1 MTLEQLGFNE
11 WFFEHAAAQLQPG
24 QSLARVMAVDRDA
37 YLVRGEAQEMPAELT
52 GRFRYTVESEAELPC
67 VGDWLC
73 IQQASPELAIIH
85 AVLPRRSFLR
95 RKRPGKIVDYQMIA
109 ANIDTAF
116 VVQSCHYD
124 FNLRRLERY
133 LVACSEGGIEAVIIL
148 SKTDLLSPEELDQ
161 QFQQIRQAGISTR
174 ILPLSSSSGEGL
186 DAFRSQLL
194 PGSSYCLI
202 GSSGVGKS
210 TLINQLMGRE
220 ALDTSPVSITGEGRH
235 TTSRRQLLVQ
245 ENGAMLIDTPGMRE
259 FGLLGT
265 GDGLDES
272 FPEIHELSLDCRFAD
287 CTHRDEPGCAVLEAA
302 RRDEISEDRYRSY
315 LKLTKESEHHDMS
328 YAEKRKK
335 DKDFGRFIKTYKKGN
350 KR

>member
-1 MTLEQLGFNE
+1 MSLEQLGFSD
-11 WFFEHAAAQLQPG
+11 WFSGHAAALLQPG

-37 YLVRGEAQEMPAELT
+37 YLVRGEAQEMPAELM

-73 IQQASPELAIIH
+73 IQQASPDFAIIH
-85 AVLPRRSFLR
+85 ALLPRRTFLR

-133 LVACSEGGIEAVIIL
+133 LVACGEGGIEAIIVL
-148 SKTDLLSPEELDQ
+148 SKTDLLRPEELDRQ
-161 QFQQIRQAGISTR
+161 IQQIRQAGIPAR
-174 ILPLSSSSGEGL
+174 ILPLSSSSGAGL

-194 PGSSYCLI
+194 PGKSYCLI

-210 TLINQLMGRE
+210 TLINQLMGRK
-220 ALDTSPVSITGEGRH
+220 ALETSAVSQTGEGRH
-235 TTSRRQLLVQ
+235 TTTRRQLLVQ
-245 ENGAMLIDTPGMRE
+245 ENCAMLIDTPGMRE
-259 FGLLGT
+259 FGLLGS

-272 FPEIHELSLDCRFAD
+272 FPEIHELSLACRFAD

-302 RRDEISEDRYRSY
+302 RQSEISEDRYLSY
-315 LKLTKESEHHDMS
+315 LKLSKENEHHDLS

-335 DKDFGRFIKTYKKGN
+335 DKDFGRFIKAYKKGG